1 MLVFNS
7 EMHLLTFVFVVLEM
21 GMLFFY
27 QLPHYLSK
35 PDDTSRLW
43 YLILLAL
50 LVLYNVTGGLFPDP
64 EIPIPII
71 VQNIIAYG
79 SGFLMASYFPYFFYR
94 GLGLEKLRFHALFG
108 VPIFLILPY
117 LFFFGLVYAI
127 NGDLEFAIHWG
138 MVIPF
143 IYSVVIVV
151 AILNAIRAN
160 FNEQEEDGYSVTK
173 TEAIALY
180 CAVAPWVCMT
190 LFAYFHVCQW
200 IEVLCTN
207 LGFVLIT
214 IIFISHSVKR
224 DKIRER
230 LLRVNAEMFDV
241 LTVETEELFLF
252 NCRLFKISDR
262 EVEIIRLVQE
272 GLTNKEIADR
282 IFRSEKTVGNHLM
295 RIYSKTGAK
304 TRTALINI
312 LLKKQV

>member
-7 EMHLLTFVFVVLEM
+7 EMHLLTFVFVVLEF

-27 QLPHYLSK
+27 QLPHYLSR

-50 LVLYNVTGGLFPDP
+50 LILYNITGGLFPDP
-64 EIPIPII
+64 NIPIPLIA
-71 VQNIIAYG
+71 QNIIAYG
-79 SGFLMASYFPYFFYR
+79 SGFLMASYFPYFFYK

-160 FNEQEEDGYSVTK
+160 FNQQEEDGYSVTK

-190 LFAYFHVCQW
+190 VFAYFHVCQW

-214 IIFISHSVKR
+214 IIFISHSVKH
-224 DKIRER
+224 DKRKHEKLKR
-230 LLRVNAEMFDV
+230 LLEQQVPNEAVFEANLLNYNFTPREIDVIRLARLGLTKLEIAEKLFIAETTVSTHLSSAYSKAEVKKV
-241 LTVETEELFLF
+241 LQLIRKL
-252 NCRLFKISDR
+252 
-262 EVEIIRLVQE
+262 EVENL
-272 GLTNKEIADR
+272 D
-282 IFRSEKTVGNHLM
+282 
-295 RIYSKTGAK
+295 
-304 TRTALINI
+304 
-312 LLKKQV
+312 